1 MHKGKK
7 EKKRRLNITWI
18 KLHEFFSFAI
28 EYNPSIIIYFDL
40 IERTRY
46 YSPIGNL
53 QHREE
58 NNCTRFDSGRH
69 NNSP

>member
-28 EYNPSIIIYFDL
+28 EYNPSLFNNHL
-40 IERTRY
+40 LRFNRTH
-46 YSPIGNL
+46 PLLLPNWKF
-53 QHREE
+53 
-58 NNCTRFDSGRH
+58 TTSGGK
-69 NNSP
+69 